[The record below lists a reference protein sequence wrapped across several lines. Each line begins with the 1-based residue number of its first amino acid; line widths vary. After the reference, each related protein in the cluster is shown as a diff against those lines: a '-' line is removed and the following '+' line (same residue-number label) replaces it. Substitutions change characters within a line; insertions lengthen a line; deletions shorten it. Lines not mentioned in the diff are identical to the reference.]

1 MTSIG
6 TETFIGETGLLS
18 IDLPAGLKSI
28 GGRAFCNC
36 SGLTSI
42 DIPESV
48 TSIGSGAF
56 LYLLFLKI
64 SQCLFSQEHI
74 EYYLYF
80 LIKSAP
86 VIPVFQ
92 PPASYTIIAVLML
105 FSDTNMRCTEKVE

>member
-1 MTSIG
+1 MTPEELKRYEIFSHATKIIISKNQ
-6 TETFIGETGLLS
+6 FIHILHKL
-18 IDLPAGLKSI
+18 I
-28 GGRAFCNC
+28 N
-36 SGLTSI
+36 
-42 DIPESV
+42 
-48 TSIGSGAF
+48 
-56 LYLLFLKI
+56 LLFLKI

>member
-1 MTSIG
+1 MIIPETVTYSGENFRVTSIG

-48 TSIGSGAF
+48 TSIEADTFSG
-56 LYLLFLKI
+56 
-64 SQCLFSQEHI
+64 C
-74 EYYLYF
+74 
-80 LIKSAP
+80 
-86 VIPVFQ
+86 
-92 PPASYTIIAVLML
+92 
-105 FSDTNMRCTEKVE
+105 N